1 MGAAKIGLPTFIL
14 GTAIGSL
21 LYCGVV
27 TVIGAALGKNYAN
40 AIEFFQQFGV
50 IGFIVA
56 VVILLAVLVI
66 HHFWGRLTLHRIA
79 LHFHRHH
86 QIHKPPIA
94 TEEDMASQSPA

>member
-1 MGAAKIGLPTFIL
+1 
-14 GTAIGSL
+14 
-21 LYCGVV
+21 
-27 TVIGAALGKNYAN
+27 
-40 AIEFFQQFGV
+40 
-50 IGFIVA
+50 
-56 VVILLAVLVI
+56 LLAVLVI